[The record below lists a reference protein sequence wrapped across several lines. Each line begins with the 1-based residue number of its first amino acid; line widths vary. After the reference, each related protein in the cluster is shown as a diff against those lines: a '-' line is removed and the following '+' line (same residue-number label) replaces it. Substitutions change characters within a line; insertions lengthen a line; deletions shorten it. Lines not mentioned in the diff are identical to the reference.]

1 MYAVI
6 ERDRDGKE
14 KVVKRTSNFIAAHDF
29 AESLNEDMEDN
40 GCSYSV
46 RECK

>member
-14 KVVKRTSNFIAAHDF
+14 KVVKRTRYFIAAHDF

-46 RECK
+46 RECN